1 MTVEIAPARVADAGE
16 VLTVQR
22 AAFLSEAQ
30 RYDNPHLPM
39 LTETL
44 DEIVAVIVGPGTLLV
59 ARTPRGRLVAV
70 GRGRLDESGTC
81 HIARLGVAPDLR
93 GTGLGWRMLRA
104 VEGSFGGAG
113 RYELFTGAESHD
125 NIRLYERNG
134 YTIVD
139 RRPLDRGPGL
149 VYLAKSAARPSG
161 PGGVGHESG

>member
-1 MTVEIAPARVADAGE
+1 MCFAPRSGGLDGMTVQIEQARPDDAGE

-30 RYDNPHLPM
+30 RYGDPHLPM

-44 DEIVAVIVGPGTLLV
+44 AEIRAVIGTVLV
-59 ARTPRGRLVAV
+59 ARDPRGRLVAV
-70 GRGRLDESGTC
+70 GRGRLDKGGTC
-81 HIARLGVAPDLR
+81 HIARLAVVPDLR
-93 GTGLGWRMLRA
+93 GLGLGWRMLLA
-104 VEGSFGGAG
+104 VEAAHAG
-113 RYELFTGAESHD
+113 TARRYALFTGAQSHD

-149 VYLAKSAARPSG
+149 VHLAKPAVR
-161 PGGVGHESG
+161 

>member
-1 MTVEIAPARVADAGE
+1 MTVEIEQARPDDAGE

-30 RYDNPHLPM
+30 RYRDPHLPM

-44 DEIVAVIVGPGTLLV
+44 AEITAVIGTVLV
-59 ARTPRGRLVAV
+59 ARDPRGRLVAA
-70 GRGRLDESGTC
+70 GRGRVDERGTC
-81 HIARLGVAPDLR
+81 HIARLAVAPDLR
-93 GTGLGWRMLRA
+93 GLGLGWRMLLA
-104 VEGSFGGAG
+104 VEAAHAGAAR

-134 YTIVD
+134 YTVFA

-149 VYLAKSAARPSG
+149 VHLAKPAVR
-161 PGGVGHESG
+161 